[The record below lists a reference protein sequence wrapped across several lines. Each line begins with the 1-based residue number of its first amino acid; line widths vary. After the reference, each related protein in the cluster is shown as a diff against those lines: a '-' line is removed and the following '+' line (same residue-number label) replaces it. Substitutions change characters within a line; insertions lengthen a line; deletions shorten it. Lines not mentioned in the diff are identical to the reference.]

1 VNPRQR
7 YLRELNDGLAPAS
20 IDAAAPLAAPAP
32 SLKPHVAGELIVK
45 LGPAAGLVDTV
56 LASVGGRAAEFIRS
70 SLDGD
75 TLRITLGGGI
85 DVQKAIDIL
94 SRIPG
99 VQFAEPN
106 YIVSVEAVSN
116 DSAYTGGQLWG
127 MYGDKTSP
135 ANQYGSQASEAWA
148 AGKTGST
155 KVVTGVIDSGID
167 YTHPDLYLNIWL
179 NQNEIAPTLR
189 SGLTDVDGD
198 GLISFRDLNDAAN
211 AGSVTDFNA
220 NGRIDAGDLL
230 ADVRWE
236 NGTDQDANGYVDDL
250 IGWDFVNNDNDPYDD
265 NEHGTHVAG
274 TIAGMGG
281 NGTGVAGV
289 TWSSQVVALKFLAAD
304 GSGSTASAI
313 KAIDYFT
320 TAKQNGGALQD
331 FASTNNSWGG
341 GGYSQGVLDAVVRG
355 AKADVLFIAAA
366 GNGGFDGR
374 GDSNDSTANYPS
386 NYSTVAGAGYE
397 AVIAV
402 ASITS
407 SGALSSF
414 SNYGATTVDLGA
426 PGSGIYSTIPGGGY
440 AAFSGT
446 SMATPHVAGAVA
458 LFSSLS
464 GQSAADIRAL
474 LLDSTIATA
483 SLSGKTITGGRLD
496 VEAFVNKA
504 GVAPPPTV
512 TSIYGT
518 SAGETVTGTT
528 GADKIWGVPG
538 SGTSLG
544 AGTIDTLVGNGGA
557 DTFVLGDSR
566 GRFYDDGRSRSA
578 GTSDYGVIRDF
589 GADDKIQLK
598 GSASEYIQKAVT
610 LNGVASMGIY
620 HDSNLNGVFDSRDE
634 LIGVVQGV
642 TQPIAATQIVF
653 V

>member
-1 VNPRQR
+1 MR
-7 YLRELNDGLAPAS
+7 
-20 IDAAAPLAAPAP
+20 
-32 SLKPHVAGELIVK
+32 
-45 LGPAAGLVDTV
+45 
-56 LASVGGRAAEFIRS
+56 RS
-70 SLDGD
+70 
-75 TLRITLGGGI
+75 
-85 DVQKAIDIL
+85 
-94 SRIPG
+94 
-99 VQFAEPN
+99 
-106 YIVSVEAVSN
+106 
-116 DSAYTGGQLWG
+116 
-127 MYGDKTSP
+127 
-135 ANQYGSQASEAWA
+135 
-148 AGKTGST
+148 
-155 KVVTGVIDSGID
+155 
-167 YTHPDLYLNIWL
+167 
-179 NQNEIAPTLR
+179 
-189 SGLTDVDGD
+189 
-198 GLISFRDLNDAAN
+198 
-211 AGSVTDFNA
+211 
-220 NGRIDAGDLL
+220 
-230 ADVRWE
+230 
-236 NGTDQDANGYVDDL
+236 
-250 IGWDFVNNDNDPYDD
+250 
-265 NEHGTHVAG
+265 
-274 TIAGMGG
+274 
-281 NGTGVAGV
+281 
-289 TWSSQVVALKFLAAD
+289 
-304 GSGSTASAI
+304 
-313 KAIDYFT
+313 
-320 TAKQNGGALQD
+320 
-331 FASTNNSWGG
+331 
-341 GGYSQGVLDAVVRG
+341 
-355 AKADVLFIAAA
+355 
-366 GNGGFDGR
+366 
-374 GDSNDSTANYPS
+374 
-386 NYSTVAGAGYE
+386 
-397 AVIAV
+397 
-402 ASITS
+402 
-407 SGALSSF
+407 
-414 SNYGATTVDLGA
+414 
-426 PGSGIYSTIPGGGY
+426 
-440 AAFSGT
+440 
-446 SMATPHVAGAVA
+446 AVA